1 MTFMIVKNE
10 DCFRQLMSELM
21 PYDHSLRFIQNIPC
35 NYPFFFI
42 YYIHDMHSSYVEN
55 VLFKF
60 VSMNDIN
67 RLIKLAEEE

>member
-10 DCFRQLMSELM
+10 ECFRRLMSELM
-21 PYDHSLRFIQNIPC
+21 PYDKSLRFIQGMPC

-42 YYIHDMHSSYVEN
+42 YYIHDTRSSYVEN

-60 VSMNDIN
+60 VSMNDID
-67 RLIKLAEEE
+67 RLIKLTEEE